1 MDEIEPR
8 GDVWAA
14 AKERGDIPVAYVKT
28 AAEPVP
34 VARCGVI
41 ARSTGERC
49 KRWGLRGTTK
59 IRELEDGTVEV
70 YGTCVKHGARLPN
83 VADHAAA
90 VVEAARLRLIGLSDE
105 AIDIVHDLAVNS
117 TADQVRL
124 KAATELLD
132 RAGVRGGVEVDFGGN
147 VEVTHE
153 TAADRARRL
162 LEQTASRLATKIE
175 TERETDDEPT
185 EDDPDV
191 VDAELVEDE

>member
-1 MDEIEPR
+1 MTSNPEFLNEDGIP
-8 GDVWAA
+8 
-14 AKERGDIPVAYVKT
+14 AKWKPT

-34 VARCGVI
+34 VVRCTAI
-41 ARSTGERC
+41 ARSTGAQC
-49 KRWGLRGTTK
+49 KRWSLRGTNVCM
-59 IRELEDGTVEV
+59 R
-70 YGTCVKHGARLPN
+70 HGGQLPN